1 MTSEFHS
8 KAQSDSG
15 LRNQLSKYF
24 GGLFGIFLIWT
35 LLLVPYTLIEQHDGN
50 AIIWWQQGDQ
60 VSYWQTSD
68 TSESIESSPG
78 EPANPKLGQVDD
90 YRRRKA
96 RSVSHPDQVDVAE
109 EKVKSEGCNAG
120 TAVAIGAVVTIG
132 ISALLVPPPVAFVA
146 GSAAASGLCWILAQ
160 GN

>member
-1 MTSEFHS
+1 MTSEIPS
-8 KAQSDSG
+8 KTQSDSG

-35 LLLVPYTLIEQHDGN
+35 LLLVPYTLIQQHDGN
-50 AIIWWQQGDQ
+50 AIIWWQQGHR

-68 TSESIESSPG
+68 TSESIEISPRD
-78 EPANPKLGQVDD
+78 PANPNVGQVDD
-90 YRRRKA
+90 NRRSKA
-96 RSVSHPDQVDVAE
+96 RSGSHPDKVDVAE
-109 EKVKSEGCNAG
+109 EKVKSEGCSAK